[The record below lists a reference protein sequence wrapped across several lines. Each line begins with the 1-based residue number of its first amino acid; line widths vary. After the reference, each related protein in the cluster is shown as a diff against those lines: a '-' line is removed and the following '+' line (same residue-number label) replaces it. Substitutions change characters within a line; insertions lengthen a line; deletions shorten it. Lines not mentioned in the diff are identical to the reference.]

1 MSCLHHACC
10 AQDELNVHV
19 PQDEESQTEARLLM
33 AVPVQIVSPQANK
46 PCIGFV
52 QDSIIG
58 SWLLTQ
64 DETTV
69 SRAVAMELWASIQHV
84 RKELPVQKTYRGK
97 GDLRPPLARRPT
109 LL

>member
-1 MSCLHHACC
+1 M
-10 AQDELNVHV
+10 HV

-69 SRAVAMELWASIQHV
+69 SRAVRQ
-84 RKELPVQKTYRGK
+84 G
-97 GDLRPPLARRPT
+97 
-109 LL
+109 